1 MGNDDIN
8 ESNVSQIIELMFKGD
23 LHCFQG
29 CFRKQTG
36 KEDVETCEP
45 ETRGLIMHQF
55 IMTQS

>member
-8 ESNVSQIIELMFKGD
+8 ESDVSQIIELMFKGD

-45 ETRGLIMHQF
+45 
-55 IMTQS
+55 